1 MPPRKGDCVM
11 TKLRQIVKDAFK
23 CDELVYQFEIA
34 DVEDG
39 LLDGV
44 DVKSEVNAKYSDD
57 HIIDD
62 AENRLDIVQDN
73 IRDTIND
80 PQMLR
85 GYKRE
90 ARQLEQ
96 FLNKYRVA

>member
-62 AENRLDIVQDN
+62 AENRLDIVHDN

-80 PQMLR
+80 PQVLR